1 MKKYAIVKCVGRRKT
16 LVSTH
21 QGKYEAVVALQ
32 ELCDSLDG
40 YEMWAPIEL
49 WKVNSHFSISHPT
62 KNTTYKVEPYKK
74 TNYE

>member
-1 MKKYAIVKCVGRRKT
+1 MKKYAIVKSVGMRKT

-40 YEMWAPIEL
+40 YRMWTPIEL
-49 WKVNSHFSISHPT
+49 WKVNSHFGISHPT
-62 KNTTYKVEPYKK
+62 KNTAYTVEPYKK
-74 TNYE
+74 KNYE

>member
-1 MKKYAIVKCVGRRKT
+1 MKKYAIVKCVGWRKT

-40 YEMWAPIEL
+40 YEMWVPIEL
-49 WKVNSHFSISHPT
+49 WKVNSHFSIAHPT
-62 KNTTYKVEPYKK
+62 KNTIYIVEPYKK